1 MTVPQNDRY
10 RRYAPAAATTVMAYD
25 FQIFDED
32 DIRVD
37 RLRAGVT
44 TTLVITTDYTVSGV
58 GVLGGGN
65 ITLVAGST
73 AGDIYAIYGVNEYR
87 AADYVQAGDFLAA
100 DVNVDMNKQMQV
112 AQQLRRDVDTSIRLS
127 PVDSSFDTAD
137 LTLPVA
143 ADRLDKY
150 LKFDGTGDLELVD
163 GTIAVVGTADEIEVT
178 AGTIVGIADDPIIPG
193 TARMKIPTGTTG
205 QRSAGA
211 DGDLRYNTTTN
222 DVEAYVSGAWQ
233 SLLNAGSGAPIGA
246 TYITQTSDGVLT
258 NEQALSALATGIMK
272 STTGTGVVSIDA
284 SLTSLSALPT
294 VADRI
299 AYSTA
304 LNTWAETPLTAA
316 GRALIDDA
324 SAGDQRTTLG
334 LVIGTDV
341 QAFDATLLS
350 IAALG
355 SAANKMLYTTGV
367 DTWAEADITAAGRAL
382 LDDAAAS
389 DQRTTLGLGTMAT
402 QNANAVAI
410 AGGTLAGIAQAD
422 VDNIR
427 IDGNTISSTDANG
440 NITIDPNGTGKF
452 IVAGAPITVDEIATP
467 PTPAANQVGI
477 YAKADGKL
485 YIIDDTG
492 TETDITSSG
501 ASGSIVQL
509 LQSNTSAASAIS
521 EFDGLFSSAYDFYI
535 FYFDQVVPA
544 TDSTV
549 LYCQLG
555 TAGPVY
561 VTANYKWTYHVV
573 FGSGS
578 YEAGNSVSDSK
589 INVTSVSR
597 GIDNAT
603 TGVNGQFI
611 VVGPNATSKAAWT
624 VGHVGYTDSAGSTL
638 TDVRGTGF
646 QPAATFTAIKFYFSS
661 GNIASGI
668 IRMYGIKNA

>member
-10 RRYAPAAATTVMAYD
+10 IRYAPAAATTVMAYD
-25 FQIFDED
+25 FQIFHED
-32 DIRVD
+32 DIAVM
-37 RLRAGVT
+37 RLRAGVKT
-44 TTLVITTDYTVSGV
+44 DLVPTTDYTVSGV

-73 AGDIYAIYGVNEYR
+73 AGDIYAIYGVKEYR
-87 AADYVQAGDFLAA
+87 SADFTQSGDFLAA

-112 AQQLRRDVDTSIRLS
+112 AQQLRRDVNTSIRLS
-127 PVDSSFDTAD
+127 PVDSSFDTANM
-137 LTLPVA
+137 TIPVA

-150 LKFDGTGDLELVD
+150 LKFDGAGDIELVD
-163 GTIAVVGTADEIEVT
+163 GTIAVEGTADEIEVT
-178 AGTIVGIADDPIIPG
+178 AGTIVGIADNPIIPG
-193 TARMKIPTGTTG
+193 TARIKIPVGTTA

-211 DGDLRYNTTTN
+211 DGDLRYNTTTS

-246 TYITQTSDGVLT
+246 TYIVQTSDGTLT
-258 NEQALSALATGIMK
+258 NEQELAALTTGIMK

-304 LNTWAETPLTAA
+304 LDTWAETPLTAA

-341 QAFDATLLS
+341 QAYDANLLS

-355 SAANKMLYTTGV
+355 TAANKMIYTTDV

-410 AGGTLAGIAQAD
+410 TGGTASGIEQLD

-427 IDGNTISSTDANG
+427 VDGNTISSTDANG
-440 NITIDPNGTGKF
+440 DIILDPNGTGQVA
-452 IVAGAPITVDEIATP
+452 IVSTATVFDEIAAP
-467 PTPAANQVGI
+467 ATPAANKVII
-477 YAKADGKL
+477 YAKADGHMYQK
-485 YIIDDTG
+485 DDAG
-492 TETDITSSG
+492 TETDLTLGG
-501 ASGSIVQL
+501 AGL
-509 LQSNTSAASAIS
+509 SAASQAEMETATS
-521 EFDGLFSSAYDFYI
+521 VLVASTPGRQQYHPSSSKVWSDFDSAGTLASNYNTSSITDHGQGEWSVNFTTAFS
-535 FYFDQVVPA
+535 
-544 TDSTV
+544 
-549 LYCQLG
+549 
-555 TAGPVY
+555 
-561 VTANYKWTYHVV
+561 TANY
-573 FGSGS
+573 SGIPS
-578 YEAGNSVSDSK
+578 GGYSSVGFSMIYNNYTTHTAGVYR
-589 INVTSVSR
+589 IFAGRITS
-597 GIDNAT
+597 G
-603 TGVNGQFI
+603 
-611 VVGPNATSKAAWT
+611 
-624 VGHVGYTDSAGSTL
+624 
-638 TDVRGTGF
+638 
-646 QPAATFTAIKFYFSS
+646 AATDPDTPNKISFVA
-661 GNIASGI
+661 
-668 IRMYGIKNA
+668 YGDL